1 MPPFSAP
8 HHLYN
13 PVCRLRKC
21 GLQAD
26 CTNCEVR
33 GMACNPRCSA
43 AEEGLGSI
51 LLEESNG
58 TGPIPPTSKT
68 KKLAISAALPRPVW
82 AGGAQKV
89 SGAENKKT
97 KKSTIPARKLFG
109 IGCNKIDKSVHKCL
123 GFMIVPFICKKEMP
137 QLFILVFPS
146 SVFPFASRIIQ
157 HKPGYQPLWSCRN
170 MHL

>member
-1 MPPFSAP
+1 MGFGQFFYSAPPFSAP

-13 PVCRLRKC
+13 PVCRLQKC

-43 AEEGLGSI
+43 AEEGCGSI

-82 AGGAQKV
+82 AGGAQKL

-109 IGCNKIDKSVHKCL
+109 IGCRLNGAHEAPTRYSHTS
-123 GFMIVPFICKKEMP
+123 IVIRVSAGRN
-137 QLFILVFPS
+137 Q
-146 SVFPFASRIIQ
+146 ASAWDSDMS
-157 HKPGYQPLWSCRN
+157 H
-170 MHL
+170 